1 MVQCKEQEVS
11 VEANQTELFL
21 HFLTLN
27 YITRIG
33 IVNGILF
40 DNESETQKYAVRR
53 QVNKIQFSGLF
64 SLARKWLNQIYN
76 QVESCGPY
84 NRSTQLSL

>member
-27 YITRIG
+27 YITQISF
-33 IVNGILF
+33 VNGILF
-40 DNESETQKYAVRR
+40 DNESGTQK
-53 QVNKIQFSGLF
+53 
-64 SLARKWLNQIYN
+64 
-76 QVESCGPY
+76 
-84 NRSTQLSL
+84 

>member
-27 YITRIG
+27 YITRIS

-40 DNESETQKYAVRR
+40 DTETETQK
-53 QVNKIQFSGLF
+53 
-64 SLARKWLNQIYN
+64 
-76 QVESCGPY
+76 
-84 NRSTQLSL
+84 

>member
-27 YITRIG
+27 YITRISF
-33 IVNGILF
+33 VNGTLF
-40 DNESETQKYAVRR
+40 ENESETQK
-53 QVNKIQFSGLF
+53 
-64 SLARKWLNQIYN
+64 
-76 QVESCGPY
+76 
-84 NRSTQLSL
+84 

>member
-1 MVQCKEQEVS
+1 MVQCEEQEVS

-27 YITRIG
+27 YITRISF
-33 IVNGILF
+33 VNGTLF
-40 DNESETQKYAVRR
+40 ENESETQKWAVRR
-53 QVNKIQFSGLF
+53 QANKIQFSDLF

-76 QVESCGPY
+76 QVESWGPY